1 MSVWVCY
8 GSGGWDYTGDEW
20 PSYSLY
26 FILCVHN
33 QANTIREQ
41 QMKQTQLGSSWVWPC
56 KTSAHQRHYRTR
68 VLSRGATPGLLW
80 RRRDL
85 SISSPMSA
93 VRGELSVPTMA
104 GTQADPAGPQQLQ
117 QLNPISCSL
126 QLLITYH
133 LQLLDD
139 IITST
144 ATLPY
149 MEDSELWTFHIR
161 QALI

>member
-1 MSVWVCY
+1 
-8 GSGGWDYTGDEW
+8 
-20 PSYSLY
+20 
-26 FILCVHN
+26 
-33 QANTIREQ
+33 
-41 QMKQTQLGSSWVWPC
+41 
-56 KTSAHQRHYRTR
+56 
-68 VLSRGATPGLLW
+68 
-80 RRRDL
+80 
-85 SISSPMSA
+85 MSA

-149 MEDSELWTFHIR
+149 MEDSEL
-161 QALI
+161 